1 MQELT
6 TATTGATFQI
16 NNAKLYVPV
25 VTLLINDIKFLEN
38 TKQEVK
44 RTIFWY
50 KYRPDITA
58 QTKSDNLDYL
68 IDSTFRTINRSF
80 ALSFKNGND
89 DPKRHSF
96 DKYYMSL
103 VEIKDFMALID

>member
-6 TATTGATFQI
+6 TATTGASFQI

-58 QTKSDNLDYL
+58 QIKSNNLDYL
-68 IDSTFRTINRSF
+68 IQP
-80 ALSFKNGND
+80 LG
-89 DPKRHSF
+89 P
-96 DKYYMSL
+96 
-103 VEIKDFMALID
+103 LIDHLLFHSKMVMMILKDILLISITCH